1 MKFNLDVNNIN
12 YIKFVYKDADGF
24 AHYVKASIKRL
35 NDREIFVCSK
45 YEDNVHIDTPQ
56 DIELSFACDNGLYK
70 SNTELKFVEKDS
82 PFVFFTIKTPENI
95 EYHQNRE
102 YFRVKLNEDVLILY
116 KTENEKPVNIKGEIY
131 DLSANGVRITVDKNE
146 NISLPDIVQIVL
158 YLSGKN
164 IETQAKFIRAED
176 DEKCKRIAFN
186 FIDLKESSADYISQ
200 ICFKKQLENKRKN
213 WI

>member
-35 NDREIFVCSK
+35 NNREIFVCSK
-45 YEDNVHIDTPQ
+45 YEDNLLIDTPQ

-102 YFRVKLNEDVLILY
+102 YFRVKINEDVLILY

-200 ICFKKQLENKRKN
+200 RCFKKQLENKRKN